1 MFHYEGS
8 LTTPG
13 CAEIVQW
20 IVMDTPMY
28 IRSNGLVSVYLQI
41 ANEMIAMTL
50 PNKIMLYTD
59 CCLKKECRHKWGC
72 NSGQLPTNTGSK

>member
-1 MFHYEGS
+1 MYHYEGS

-28 IRSNGLVSVYLQI
+28 IRSNGLVSLNLQI
-41 ANEMIAMTL
+41 VNKIIAMTL
-50 PNKIMLYTD
+50 LNKDYLIHRL
-59 CCLKKECRHKWGC
+59 
-72 NSGQLPTNTGSK
+72 LP

>member
-20 IVMDTPMY
+20 IVLDKPLY
-28 IRSNGLVSVYLQI
+28 VRQKGLVSGEDKSILDGSLNLLASHSIRSAPYKRTLT
-41 ANEMIAMTL
+41 MTGRL
-50 PNKIMLYTD
+50 CKTTIGQ
-59 CCLKKECRHKWGC
+59 HK
-72 NSGQLPTNTGSK
+72 P